1 MISILINL
9 TFFIFWAAGV
19 ESQTVLITQW
29 PRSIVTHKNSPVE
42 MHCYQNN
49 TDYTYVYWYKQSGKH
64 IQLVVM
70 LVGDIPNY
78 EEEFKSGFKAVKSGK
93 QWSVNITSAQEK
105 DGAVYLCAA
114 MLCSG
119 SYPAY
124 FGEGTKLTVV
134 EREVKEPTV
143 KLLKP
148 SHNECR
154 NKKDPNK
161 RKKTLV
167 CLATDFY
174 PDHVNVSWEV
184 NGNPVKEEV
193 ATDNYA
199 QKKGDFYSITSRLR
213 VPYKD
218 WHNPDNLF
226 KCTVNFFNG
235 TVWNHHSRY
244 THGVKGNST
253 EGNAMTREKY
263 LKISNAA
270 KLSYGVFIIKSCLYG
285 VFVAFMVW
293 KLQGSAEKQNN

>member
-1 MISILINL
+1 MYLGTDTEIALNTS
-9 TFFIFWAAGV
+9 
-19 ESQTVLITQW
+19 
-29 PRSIVTHKNSPVE
+29 VTLQCEQDNGE
-42 MHCYQNN
+42 FYYM
-49 TDYTYVYWYKQSGKH
+49 YWYKQSTSGR
-64 IQLVVM
+64 IQLLM
-70 LVGDIPNY
+70 YSVGKGATNSEYVIESKYSMSRP
-78 EEEFKSGFKAVKSGK
+78 AVLNSTL
-93 QWSVNITSAQEK
+93 QIHSVEAADS
-105 DGAVYLCAA
+105 AVYYCASSKH
-114 MLCSG
+114 CDTNRE
-119 SYPAY
+119 AY
-124 FGEGTKLTVV
+124 FGPGTKLTVLGKYK
-134 EREVKEPTV
+134 VKEPTV

-244 THGVKGNST
+244 THGT
-253 EGNAMTREKY
+253 
-263 LKISNAA
+263 LKI
-270 KLSYGVFIIKSCLYG
+270 LFQEILPR
-285 VFVAFMVW
+285 
-293 KLQGSAEKQNN
+293 